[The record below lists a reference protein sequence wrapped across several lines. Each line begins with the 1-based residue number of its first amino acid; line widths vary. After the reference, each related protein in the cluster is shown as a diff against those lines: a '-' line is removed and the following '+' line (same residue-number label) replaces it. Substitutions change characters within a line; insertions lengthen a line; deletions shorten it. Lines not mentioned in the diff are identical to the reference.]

1 MARAA
6 VTRRSPESSRRSAAT
21 RRCVRPGRSMESLT
35 DLMPGNGARHDQA
48 LDFRGALEDRVDLR
62 VTVPA
67 LDGVLARVAVAAED
81 LDRALGRPHRD
92 LAGLELGHR
101 ALGVLER
108 LARPAHPRRAPD
120 EQAGGVDL
128 ELHVGQ
134 REAHRLVL
142 DDLLAELL
150 ALLGVLERVLV
161 GGTRDADGLRA
172 NGRAAGLE
180 GLHRGLLLGAGA
192 LAGPGE

>member
-21 RRCVRPGRSMESLT
+21 RPCVRPGRSMESLT
-35 DLMPGNGARHDQA
+35 DLMPGNGARHDKA

-81 LDRALGRPHRD
+81 VDRALGRPHGD

-101 ALGVLER
+101 ALGAFEF
-108 LARPAHPRRAPD
+108 LALAPHPRGTPH
-120 EQAGGVDL
+120 EQPRRVDL
-128 ELHVGQ
+128 ELHVG
-134 REAHRLVL
+134 
-142 DDLLAELL
+142 
-150 ALLGVLERVLV
+150 
-161 GGTRDADGLRA
+161 
-172 NGRAAGLE
+172 
-180 GLHRGLLLGAGA
+180 
-192 LAGPGE
+192 